1 MQTNYYTKEDEAKPT
16 TDSVSERLALFENLM
31 SISVR
36 HSVSDKA
43 DAGRNLWTRTIDLI
57 FTFIRKH
64 ALPIHKLTVV
74 LTAVVL
80 YCYARFVALT
90 SRLRSAG
97 ERAWPDVPRGC
108 VLALWHR
115 DAPSLLIAFL
125 MRQPLAPCSIMISG
139 DSRGDYLALLC
150 RLIGF
155 HVVRGSSEEHG
166 WQALSKLAKALQN
179 GACVIITAD
188 GGGPARVAKVGAL
201 ALASSASA
209 PLLPLAAD
217 CYPAI
222 EERHKW
228 DRARNPLPFGL
239 ILIAVGS
246 GRVFEPFTKAEEIER
261 ARAWLG
267 EELDRISMETRAVL
281 HA

>member
-1 MQTNYYTKEDEAKPT
+1 MQPNYYTKEDEAKPT
-16 TDSVSERLALFENLM
+16 IDAVSERLESLEQLM

-36 HSVSDKA
+36 HSVSDKP
-43 DAGRNLWTRTIDLI
+43 DAGRNSWTRTIDLI
-57 FTFIRKH
+57 FAFVRRYAFPLH
-64 ALPIHKLTVV
+64 ALSVV
-74 LTAVVL
+74 VTAMIL
-80 YCYARFVALT
+80 YCYAWLVALT
-90 SRLRSAG
+90 SRLRTAG
-97 ERAWPDVPRGC
+97 ERAWPDVPAGC

-115 DAPSLLIAFL
+115 AAPSLLVAFL
-125 MRQPLAPCSIMISG
+125 KRQPRTPCSIMISG

-166 WQALSKLAKALQN
+166 WQALCELAKALQN

-188 GGGPARVAKVGAL
+188 GGGPSRVAKVGAV
-201 ALASSASA
+201 ARASSAST
-209 PLLPLAAD
+209 PLFPLVAD
-217 CYPAI
+217 CNPAL

-228 DRARNPLPFGL
+228 DRARNPLPFGS

-246 GRVFEPFTKAEEIER
+246 GRVFEPFTNAEEVEK

-267 EELDRISMETRAVL
+267 EELDRMSVDTKTVL

>member
-1 MQTNYYTKEDEAKPT
+1 
-16 TDSVSERLALFENLM
+16 
-31 SISVR
+31 
-36 HSVSDKA
+36 
-43 DAGRNLWTRTIDLI
+43 
-57 FTFIRKH
+57 
-64 ALPIHKLTVV
+64 
-74 LTAVVL
+74 
-80 YCYARFVALT
+80 
-90 SRLRSAG
+90 
-97 ERAWPDVPRGC
+97 
-108 VLALWHR
+108 
-115 DAPSLLIAFL
+115 
-125 MRQPLAPCSIMISG
+125 MISG

-166 WQALSKLAKALQN
+166 WQALFELAKALQN

-188 GGGPARVAKVGAL
+188 GGGPAHVAKVGAV

-209 PLLPLAAD
+209 PLLPLAVD
-217 CYPAI
+217 CHPAI

-228 DRARNPLPFGL
+228 DRARNPLPFGS

-246 GRVFEPFTKAEEIER
+246 KRVFEPFTNAERIER

-267 EELDRISMETRAVL
+267 EELDRINMETGAAL